1 VVAVGLLAIAVILGV
16 VLSQKAQ
23 RRSGTDLTPS
33 DTVAATVPGGR
44 DACQDEELLPADT
57 AAVQATITAF
67 GQPLPALQIVF
78 TAGPGGR
85 VLSSGEL
92 PAGRRPGFVRIPIRY
107 VSHASQH
114 VRACLRNLGPA
125 SIGIVGAYPD
135 PPNHMLVGGAIAP
148 GRLRYDYYRRG
159 RESWMQLL
167 PTIVHRWTLAK
178 AGIVRHWAW
187 VAIPL
192 LMIFA
197 VGLAALTLIRED
209 HP

>member
-1 VVAVGLLAIAVILGV
+1 
-16 VLSQKAQ
+16 
-23 RRSGTDLTPS
+23 
-33 DTVAATVPGGR
+33 
-44 DACQDEELLPADT
+44 
-57 AAVQATITAF
+57 
-67 GQPLPALQIVF
+67 VF

-85 VLSSGEL
+85 VLSSGGV
-92 PAGRRPGFVRIPIRY
+92 PAGRQPGLVRIPIRY

-114 VRACLRNLGPA
+114 VRACLRNVGPA

-135 PPNHMLVGGAIAP
+135 PPNQMLVAGAIAP

-159 RESWMQLL
+159 RESWIQLL

>member
-1 VVAVGLLAIAVILGV
+1 MAVGLVAIAVILVV

-33 DTVAATVPGGR
+33 DTVAATVQGGR
-44 DACQDEELLPADT
+44 QACQDEELLPADT
-57 AAVQATITAF
+57 AAVQATVTAF

-85 VLSSGEL
+85 VLSSGRL
-92 PAGRRPGFVRIPIRY
+92 AAGRRAGLVRIPIGY
-107 VSHASQH
+107 VARATQH

-125 SIGIVGAYPD
+125 SIGITGAYPD
-135 PPNHMLVGGAIAP
+135 PPNHMLVGGAVAE

-159 RESWMQLL
+159 RESWMQSL

-178 AGIVRHWAW
+178 GGIVRHWAW

-192 LMIFA
+192 LMLLA
-197 VGLAALTLIRED
+197 VALAAMTLVREE
-209 HP
+209 PS

>member
-1 VVAVGLLAIAVILGV
+1 MAVGLVAIAAILVV

-33 DTVAATVPGGR
+33 STIAATLPAGR
-44 DACQDEELLPADT
+44 QACQDDELLPADT
-57 AAVQATITAF
+57 AAVQATVTAF

-85 VLSSGEL
+85 VLSSGAL
-92 PAGRRPGFVRIPIRY
+92 PAGRAPGLVRIPIRY
-107 VSHASQH
+107 VARASQH
-114 VRACLRNLGPA
+114 VRACLRNVGPA
-125 SIGIVGAYPD
+125 SIGIAGAYPD
-135 PPNHMLVGGAIAP
+135 PPYHMLVAGAVAP

-159 RESWMQLL
+159 RESWAQLL

-178 AGIVRHWAW
+178 GGIVRHWAW

-192 LMIFA
+192 LMLLAFA
-197 VGLAALTLIRED
+197 LAALTLIREE
-209 HP
+209 PS

>member
-1 VVAVGLLAIAVILGV
+1 MAVGLVAIAVILVV

-44 DACQDEELLPADT
+44 QACQDEELLPAGT
-57 AAVQATITAF
+57 AAVQATVTAF
-67 GQPLPALQIVF
+67 GQPLPALRIVF

-85 VLSSGEL
+85 VLSSGAL
-92 PAGRRPGFVRIPIRY
+92 PAGRAPGLVRIPIRF
-107 VSHASQH
+107 VAHASQG

-125 SIGIVGAYPD
+125 SIGVTGAYPD
-135 PPNHMLVGGAIAP
+135 PPHQMLVGGAVAA

-167 PTIVHRWTLAK
+167 PTIVYRWTLAK
-178 AGIVRHWAW
+178 AGLVRHWAW

-192 LMIFA
+192 LMLFA
-197 VGLAALTLIRED
+197 VGLAALTLIREE
-209 HP
+209 PS

>member
-1 VVAVGLLAIAVILGV
+1 MAVGLVAIAVILVV

-23 RRSGTDLTPS
+23 RRSGANLTPG
-33 DTVAATVPGGR
+33 DTIAATVLGER
-44 DACQDEELLPADT
+44 QACQDDELLPADT

-67 GQPLPALQIVF
+67 GQPLPALRIVF
-78 TAGPGGR
+78 TSGPGGR
-85 VLSSGEL
+85 VLSSGGL
-92 PAGRRPGFVRIPIRY
+92 PAGRRAGLVRIPIRY
-107 VSHASQH
+107 VARSSQP
-114 VRACLRNLGPA
+114 VRVCLRNLGPA
-125 SIGIVGAYPD
+125 SIGITGAYPD
-135 PPNHMLVGGAIAP
+135 PPNQMLVGGAVAA

-192 LMIFA
+192 LMLFA
-197 VGLAALTLIRED
+197 IGLAALTLIREE
-209 HP
+209 PS

>member
-1 VVAVGLLAIAVILGV
+1 MAVGLVAIAVILVV

-33 DTVAATVPGGR
+33 DTVAATVQGGR
-44 DACQDEELLPADT
+44 QACQDEELLPADT
-57 AAVQATITAF
+57 AAVQATVTAF

-85 VLSSGEL
+85 VLSAGRL
-92 PAGRRPGFVRIPIRY
+92 PAGRPPGLVRIPIGH
-107 VSHASQH
+107 VAHASQG

-125 SIGIVGAYPD
+125 SIGVVGAYPD
-135 PPNHMLVGGAIAP
+135 PPHQMLVGGAVAA

-178 AGIVRHWAW
+178 AGIVRQWAW

-192 LMIFA
+192 LMLFA
-197 VGLAALTLIRED
+197 IGLAAITLIREERS
-209 HP
+209 

>member
-1 VVAVGLLAIAVILGV
+1 MAVGLVAIAAILVV

-33 DTVAATVPGGR
+33 DTIAATVPGGR
-44 DACQDEELLPADT
+44 QACQDEELLPADT
-57 AAVQATITAF
+57 AAVQATVTAF

-78 TAGPGGR
+78 KGPGGR
-85 VLSSGEL
+85 VLSSGGL
-92 PAGRRPGFVRIPIRY
+92 PAGRPPGLVRIPIRY
-107 VSHASQH
+107 VAHASQG

-125 SIGIVGAYPD
+125 SIGITGAYPD
-135 PPNHMLVGGAIAP
+135 PPHQMLVGGAVAA

-167 PTIVHRWTLAK
+167 PTIVYRWTLAK

-192 LMIFA
+192 LMLLA
-197 VGLAALTLIRED
+197 VGLAALTLIREE
-209 HP
+209 PS

>member
-1 VVAVGLLAIAVILGV
+1 MAVGLVAIAAILVV

-44 DACQDEELLPADT
+44 RACQDEELLPADT
-57 AAVQATITAF
+57 AAVQATVTAF

-85 VLSSGEL
+85 VLSSGGL
-92 PAGRRPGFVRIPIRY
+92 PAGRPPGLVRIPIRY
-107 VSHASQH
+107 VAHATQG

-125 SIGIVGAYPD
+125 SIGVAGGYPD
-135 PPNHMLVGGAIAP
+135 PPHQMLVGGAVAA

-167 PTIVHRWTLAK
+167 ATIVYRWTLAK

-192 LMIFA
+192 LMLFA
-197 VGLAALTLIRED
+197 VGLAALTLIREESS
-209 HP
+209 